1 MNIIFYIDDGQHL
14 LGHTQEITC
23 IELDLL
29 VYLIKHIFLWDF
41 EGTKWC
47 LATEATKFGRSKHLT
62 RSNLKS

>member
-29 VYLIKHIFLWDF
+29 VYLIKHIFYGILKGQSGIWQLRPPN
-41 EGTKWC
+41 
-47 LATEATKFGRSKHLT
+47 LAEVSI
-62 RSNLKS
+62 

>member
-41 EGTKWC
+41 EGAKW
-47 LATEATKFGRSKHLT
+47 
-62 RSNLKS
+62 